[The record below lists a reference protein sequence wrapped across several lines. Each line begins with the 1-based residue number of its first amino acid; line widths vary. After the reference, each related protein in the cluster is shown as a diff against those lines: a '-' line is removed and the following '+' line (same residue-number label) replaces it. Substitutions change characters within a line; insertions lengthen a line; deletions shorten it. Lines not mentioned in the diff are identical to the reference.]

1 MFVERVKLA
10 VTLALTATILV
21 VSQEGVPAMGE
32 GSTSK
37 LTMQFSL
44 HHLDLLKSSIAC
56 RRRCYKSVK
65 EVRTTFIG
73 VDSMV

>member
-32 GSTSK
+32 RS
-37 LTMQFSL
+37 
-44 HHLDLLKSSIAC
+44 A
-56 RRRCYKSVK
+56 SVDAGA
-65 EVRTTFIG
+65 I
-73 VDSMV
+73 SP